1 MKMQKVKCILKH
13 IISCDVDIE
22 RDWPRLPTLNREFLK
37 REKVLK
43 EKILVDVKKKV
54 KQGERMI
61 KTAVK
66 NATAAN
72 ISSKSTE
79 ESADA
84 LAKVGY
90 TKVHKML

>member
-1 MKMQKVKCILKH
+1 M
-13 IISCDVDIE
+13 
-22 RDWPRLPTLNREFLK
+22 LNKEFLK
-37 REKVLK
+37 KEKVIK

-61 KTAVK
+61 KTAAE

-72 ISSKSTE
+72 STAKSTE

-90 TKVHKML
+90 TKVHMML